1 MSGYEIAIEKLE
13 ELGSRLASIR
23 MQLSYI
29 EGILERYGSSRGDS
43 SNISDPSLS
52 GEDSG
57 VDGGSAG

>member
-1 MSGYEIAIEKLE
+1 MEMGV
-13 ELGSRLASIR
+13 RLASIR